1 MKKLSLYIFLVLM
14 WCNAVYAFN
23 FEEDYVCLSV
33 KGEVINGVFVPE
45 DNYKNLIDMSLQ
57 DKKIQDLF
65 EGTKDYTLKVRNK
78 KTDPSQEGTY
88 IETSGFSGWFYAH
101 KSPGNKRT
109 IAHIIKENKLLLLFK
124 FQKDHKKLVKDK
136 SKRELFMQV
145 IELADDEFNYLMP
158 FYLRTLEAKSLYNP
172 FTQEPYLDALNKVL
186 GEEGIAWG
194 ISSYVCF
201 EE

>member
-1 MKKLSLYIFLVLM
+1 M

-33 KGEVINGVFVPE
+33 KGEVIDGVFVPE

-65 EGTKDYTLKVRNK
+65 EERKDYTLKVRNK

-101 KSPGNKRT
+101 KSTGNKRT
-109 IAHIIKENKLLLLFK
+109 IAHIIKENKLLLLFC
-124 FQKDHKKLVKDK
+124 H
-136 SKRELFMQV
+136 
-145 IELADDEFNYLMP
+145 N
-158 FYLRTLEAKSLYNP
+158 
-172 FTQEPYLDALNKVL
+172 
-186 GEEGIAWG
+186 
-194 ISSYVCF
+194 
-201 EE
+201 